1 MAGVSIRSVSKAFGS
16 IRVLRGVSLDVG
28 EREFVTLLGPSGCGK
43 STLLRIVAG
52 LEEQDSGSIAI
63 GGDPVD
69 ALRPRERDVAMVFQS
84 YALYPH
90 MTAAEN
96 IALPLVMRRTR
107 VWQRLPVLRRAL
119 PSARRIRRDIAGEV
133 GSVAAALDI
142 GYLLERKP
150 SQLSGGQRQRVALAR
165 AMVRRP
171 RAFLMDEPLSN
182 LDAKLR
188 VQARAEI
195 AELHRRLGTTFIY
208 VTHDQAEAMT
218 MSDRVAVMMGG
229 EILQCA
235 PPAAIYD
242 DPADLRVAE
251 FVGSP
256 KINVVPGVVGADG
269 RVEIAGATLPL
280 RVAAAPADAVSV
292 AFRPEHAD
300 VAPGAVGQHGALV
313 GTVRHTEN
321 LGSDLFAYVEP
332 NAPIAARLTVRL
344 PVGRMQDIRVG
355 MAVAVQ
361 PDPARL
367 LLFDRSGGRVG
378 PA

>member
-1 MAGVSIRSVSKAFGS
+1 
-16 IRVLRGVSLDVG
+16 
-28 EREFVTLLGPSGCGK
+28 
-43 STLLRIVAG
+43 
-52 LEEQDSGSIAI
+52 
-63 GGDPVD
+63 
-69 ALRPRERDVAMVFQS
+69 MVFQS

-119 PSARRIRRDIAGEV
+119 PSARRIRREIAGDV
-133 GSVAAALDI
+133 DNVAAALDI
-142 GYLLERKP
+142 GWLLQRKP

-229 EILQCA
+229 EILQYA
-235 PPAAIYD
+235 SPAAIYD

-256 KINVVPGVVGADG
+256 KINVIPGAAGAGG
-269 RVEIAGATLPL
+269 RVEVAGATLPL
-280 RVAAAPADAVSV
+280 RLAAAPAGAVSV

-300 VAPGAVGQHGALV
+300 LLPCASGRHGALV
-313 GTVRHTEN
+313 GAVRHVEN
-321 LGSDLFAYVEP
+321 LGADLFAYVEP
-332 NAPIAARLTVRL
+332 NAAVATRLAVRL
-344 PVGRMQDIRVG
+344 PVGRMHDVRVG

-367 LLFDRSGGRVG
+367 LLFGRDGGRVR
-378 PA
+378 AA